1 MISAMIKKIP
11 LPTGVTVGFSVPIR
25 LRVKLRILK
34 LTRINKKI
42 VRKISYEEPTLAINH
57 AIPTRIAVINLS
69 DLNGINRQEGL
80 ADWIEAVGSL
90 HKQTNFDII
99 EQTGLSSFE
108 NYILNNIIDLP
119 QVIESNGAFY
129 INGGGKHR
137 LTIAKCCH
145 VSQANVVISVA
156 L

>member
-69 DLNGINRQEGL
+69 E
-80 ADWIEAVGSL
+80 
-90 HKQTNFDII
+90 
-99 EQTGLSSFE
+99 
-108 NYILNNIIDLP
+108 IDKR
-119 QVIESNGAFY
+119 V
-129 INGGGKHR
+129 
-137 LTIAKCCH
+137 
-145 VSQANVVISVA
+145 
-156 L
+156 